1 MRKSLLAMAAL
12 MGISTLPAHAW
23 TVKIDQETYADI
35 GFATIIRGIYEGKRS
50 NDPAEKSRINFYV
63 PLFNITAGG
72 HVNKLVYFNMN
83 LEGTTAGGSPVVR
96 DSFIGMKFAD
106 EFRLQA
112 GLMRAPFSRDALT
125 STYVKLF
132 PYTPTFRCARF
143 STHQCRNYC

>member
-35 GFATIIRGIYEGKRS
+35 GFATIVRGIYEGKRS
-50 NDPAEKSRINFYV
+50 DEPAEKSRINFYV

-72 HVNKLVYFNMN
+72 HVNKLVYFSMN
-83 LEGTTAGGSPVVR
+83 LEGASAGGSPVVR

-125 STYVKLF
+125 GTYVQLF
-132 PYTPTFRCARF
+132 PYTPPYGALAV
-143 STHQCRNYC
+143 STPPM